1 MHERGARNRV
11 LMNRFHRR
19 YCAGAKWNALM
30 REHLLPDAL
39 DGVELG
45 DNVLELGPGPGLTT
59 QALAPLTQHLTAIE
73 IDPDLA
79 GIAADRSRHDG
90 NVDVLLGDATALPFG
105 DAQFSSVVCM
115 TMLHHLP
122 DAAAQDRL
130 FAEARRVLRPGGVF
144 CGSDNLGKGLRF
156 RLIHLGDTRT
166 VVEPGSLPARLAT
179 AGFARAEVHLTSRL
193 IFRGYTE
200 SPSSH

>member
-1 MHERGARNRV
+1 
-11 LMNRFHRR
+11 MNRFHRR

-59 QALAPLTQHLTAIE
+59 QALAPMTQHLTAIE
-73 IDPDLA
+73 IDPELA
-79 GIAADRSRHDG
+79 GLAAERTRSDG
-90 NVDVLLGDATALPFG
+90 NVDVVLGDATQLPFPAG
-105 DAQFSSVVCM
+105 QFSAVVCM

-122 DAAAQDRL
+122 DGAAQDRL
-130 FAEARRVLRPGGVF
+130 FAEACRVLRPGGVL

-156 RLIHLGDTRT
+156 RVIHFGDTRT
-166 VVEPGSLPARLAT
+166 VVEPDSLPARLRA
-179 AGFARAEVHLTSRL
+179 AGFARTRVRVTSRL
-193 IFRGYTE
+193 IFHGYAPTQ
-200 SPSSH
+200 PIH

>member
-1 MHERGARNRV
+1 
-11 LMNRFHRR
+11 MNGFHRR
-19 YCAGAKWNALM
+19 YCAGEKWNTLM
-30 REHLLPDAL
+30 REQLLPDAL

-59 QALAPLTQHLTAIE
+59 QALAPMTKHLTAIE
-73 IDPDLA
+73 IDPELT
-79 GIAADRSRHDG
+79 GIAAERTNRQG
-90 NVDVLLGDATALPFG
+90 NVDVIQGDATDLPFG

-122 DAAAQDRL
+122 DAEAQNRL
-130 FAEARRVLRPGGVF
+130 FAEACRVLRPGGVL

-166 VVEPGSLPARLAT
+166 VVNPDTLPARLRA
-179 AGFARAEVHLTSRL
+179 AGFARADVRAGSRMV
-193 IFRGYTE
+193 FHGYA
-200 SPSSH
+200 PA